1 MQRSEHD
8 CIKLVPL
15 FNHLPDSDVDKI
27 ETIMTHKHYE
37 AGESLFLDGG
47 KLDTLIIVANGQ
59 VKVSKIAANGREQL
73 LYLLQSGDFDGEGA
87 LFQEMTRSSTGV
99 ALIPTNVCQISRKN
113 FQKLLTTSPSISMNL
128 INEFGQRISSLEKR
142 TTEASTETVEARIGN
157 YLVETGASLNKDS
170 FKLPIKKKDLAIY
183 LGTTP
188 ETVSRKLTEFER
200 KGWIEQGPQKQI
212 KLLDKDALVLID

>member
-1 MQRSEHD
+1 MERSEHD

-15 FNHLPDSDVDKI
+15 FSQLPDRDVAKI
-27 ETIMTHKHYE
+27 STIMTHKHYA
-37 AGESLFLDGG
+37 AGETLFMDGDT
-47 KLDTLIIVANGQ
+47 LDTLIIVASGQ
-59 VKVSKIAANGREQL
+59 VKVSRIAANGREQL

-99 ALIPTNVCQISRKN
+99 ALIPTNVCQISRRN
-113 FQKLLTTSPSISMNL
+113 FQKLLSESPSISMNL

-142 TTEASTETVEARIGN
+142 TTEASTESVEARIGN
-157 YLVETGASLNKDS
+157 YLVETGASLNKDT

-188 ETVSRKLTEFER
+188 ETVSRKLAEFQK
-200 KGWIEQGPQKQI
+200 KGWINQGPQKQI
-212 KLLDKDALVLID
+212 KLIDKDALILLD